1 MTDKA
6 PVNAPAIAVLPL
18 LLIWMTAILPFY
30 HPNMGGSGLALPQN
44 ILAWGAMALTT
55 LIMTFTVCL
64 GRARLSLT
72 PTARLLLLGIAVL
85 ALPLLYTRPEW
96 REDALWRCAGLFG
109 GWLFYVACLQLRLT
123 PRQRELLLYG
133 LLFAVGVQA
142 LLAALQLFAP
152 TLAWVTPNGS
162 RVYGVFQQP
171 NVLGSFIATGL
182 ALALWLLL
190 APLSAPTWRR
200 QLPLLALLAAF
211 SALLVLIQSR
221 AAWLGGALAAVLL
234 LWRFARQSPA
244 VSRWAGG
251 ALLLGI
257 ALGLMVLFTGFGL
270 DGRSGLIAREG
281 SNYSRLTMLQDTL
294 SMILAKPLLGWGYG
308 GFEYSFAHFRLQAMP
323 WREVLEVAGH
333 PHNEILLWWVEGGL
347 PALAGIVIVLIAGAL
362 LLKRAWQR
370 DRKQPA
376 GARVGLFLVLL
387 PMLVHTQLEYPF
399 YLSAPHWLAFL
410 LLLAL
415 LDGQTGEPRPLP
427 FAKALSLPVAMAAV
441 GVLVMAVFAWQGRM
455 ALTQSE
461 RTMLATIDSIEQM
474 PPPAAWI
481 YRERKT
487 FDEQSHALLVYNQ
500 TRDDALLTGYRQWA
514 NAYLQR
520 RIDANVYA
528 TLIMILRYQG
538 AQAEADARL
547 REAAFLF
554 SRDAR
559 FR

>member
-1 MTDKA
+1 
-6 PVNAPAIAVLPL
+6 
-18 LLIWMTAILPFY
+18 
-30 HPNMGGSGLALPQN
+30 
-44 ILAWGAMALTT
+44 
-55 LIMTFTVCL
+55 
-64 GRARLSLT
+64 
-72 PTARLLLLGIAVL
+72 
-85 ALPLLYTRPEW
+85 
-96 REDALWRCAGLFG
+96 
-109 GWLFYVACLQLRLT
+109 LT

-152 TLAWVTPNGS
+152 ILAWVAPNGS

-200 QLPLLALLAAF
+200 QLPLLALLVAF

-221 AAWLGGALAAVLL
+221 AAWLGGALAAALM
-234 LWRFARQSPA
+234 LWRFARQRPA
-244 VSRWAGG
+244 ASCWAGG
-251 ALLLGI
+251 ALLLGVAI
-257 ALGLMVLFTGFGL
+257 GTTVLFTGFGL
-270 DGRSGLIAREG
+270 DGRAGLIGREL
-281 SNYSRLTMLQDTL
+281 SNSARLTMLHDVGA
-294 SMILAKPLLGWGYG
+294 MILAKPLLGWGYG

-347 PALAGIVIVLIAGAL
+347 PALAGIVIILVAGAL

-370 DRKQPA
+370 DRAQPG

-427 FAKALSLPVAMAAV
+427 FAKALSLPVAMAAI
-441 GVLVMAVFAWQGRM
+441 GVLVMAIFAWQGRM

-461 RTMLATIDSIEQM
+461 RTMLASIDSIEQM

-538 AQAEADARL
+538 AQAEADARQ

>member
-1 MTDKA
+1 MTDKTPA
-6 PVNAPAIAVLPL
+6 NAPAIAVLTL
-18 LLIWMTAILPFY
+18 LLIWMVVILPVY
-30 HPNMGGSGLALPQN
+30 YPNMGGDGLALPQN
-44 ILAWGAMALTT
+44 ILAWSIMALTT
-55 LIMTFTVCL
+55 LIVTFTVCL
-64 GRARLSLT
+64 GRARLSLP

-96 REDALWRCAGLFG
+96 REDALWRCAGLLG

-123 PRQRELLLYG
+123 ARQRNLLLYG
-133 LLFAVGVQA
+133 LLFAVSVQA

-152 TLAWVTPNGS
+152 TLAWVSPNGS

-182 ALALWLLL
+182 ALAFWLLL
-190 APLSAPTWRR
+190 APLSTSTRR
-200 QLPLLALLAAF
+200 QLPLLALLTAF

-221 AAWLGGALAAVLL
+221 AAWLGGALAAALL
-234 LWRFARQSPA
+234 LWRFAHQSPA
-244 VSRWAGG
+244 ASRWAGG

-257 ALGLMVLFTGFGL
+257 TLGLMGLFTGQQE
-270 DGRSGLIAREG
+270 LIAREG

-347 PALAGIVIVLIAGAL
+347 PALAGIVLVFIAGAL

-370 DRKQPA
+370 DREQPA

-415 LDGQTGEPRPLP
+415 LDGQTGAPRPLS
-427 FAKALSLPVAMAAV
+427 FAKALSLPVATAAV

-474 PPPAAWI
+474 PAPAAWI

-487 FDEQSHALLVYNQ
+487 FDEQSHSLLVYNQ

-514 NAYLQR
+514 DAYLQR

-538 AQAEADARL
+538 AQAEANARQ

-554 SRDAR
+554 SRDMR

>member
-1 MTDKA
+1 MTDKTA
-6 PVNAPAIAVLPL
+6 INAPAIAVLPL
-18 LLIWMTAILPFY
+18 LLIWMAAILPFY
-30 HPNMGGSGLALPQN
+30 HPNMGGGGLALPQN
-44 ILAWGAMALTT
+44 ILAWSAMALTT
-55 LIMTFTVCL
+55 LIVTFTVCL
-64 GRARLSLT
+64 GRTRLSLT

-85 ALPLLYTRPEW
+85 ALPLLYTRAEW
-96 REDALWRCAGLFG
+96 REDALWRCAGLLG

-123 PRQRELLLYG
+123 TRQRDLLLYG
-133 LLFAVGVQA
+133 LLFAVSVQA

-152 TLAWVTPNGS
+152 ALAWVAPNGR

-190 APLSAPTWRR
+190 APLSTPTRRR

-221 AAWLGGALAAVLL
+221 AAWLGGALAAALL
-234 LWRFARQSPA
+234 LWRFARQRPGA
-244 VSRWAGG
+244 SRWAGG
-251 ALLLGI
+251 ALLLGVAI
-257 ALGLMVLFTGFGL
+257 GTTVLFTGFGL
-270 DGRSGLIAREG
+270 DGRAGLIGREL
-281 SNYSRLTMLQDTL
+281 SNSARLTMLHDVGA
-294 SMILAKPLLGWGYG
+294 MILAKPLLGWGYG
-308 GFEYSFAHFRLQAMP
+308 GFEYSFAHFRLQEMP

-347 PALAGIVIVLIAGAL
+347 PALAGIVIVLVAGAL

-370 DRKQPA
+370 DREQPA

-427 FAKALSLPVAMAAV
+427 FAKALSLPVAMAAI
-441 GVLVMAVFAWQGRM
+441 GVLVMAIFAWQGRM

-461 RTMLATIDSIEQM
+461 RTMLASIDSI
-474 PPPAAWI
+474 
-481 YRERKT
+481 
-487 FDEQSHALLVYNQ
+487 
-500 TRDDALLTGYRQWA
+500 
-514 NAYLQR
+514 
-520 RIDANVYA
+520 
-528 TLIMILRYQG
+528 
-538 AQAEADARL
+538 
-547 REAAFLF
+547 
-554 SRDAR
+554 
-559 FR
+559 

>member
-1 MTDKA
+1 MTDKTLA
-6 PVNAPAIAVLPL
+6 NAPAIAVLTL
-18 LLIWMTAILPFY
+18 LLIWMAVILPVY
-30 HPNMGGSGLALPQN
+30 YPNMGGDGLALPQN
-44 ILAWGAMALTT
+44 ILAWSIMALTT
-55 LIMTFTVCL
+55 LIVTFTVCL

-96 REDALWRCAGLFG
+96 REDALWRCAGLLG

-123 PRQRELLLYG
+123 ARQRNLLLYG
-133 LLFAVGVQA
+133 LLFAVSVQA

-152 TLAWVTPNGS
+152 TLAWVSPNGS

-182 ALALWLLL
+182 ALTLWLLL
-190 APLSAPTWRR
+190 APLSTPTRR
-200 QLPLLALLAAF
+200 QLPPLALLTAF

-221 AAWLGGALAAVLL
+221 AAWLGGALAAALL

-244 VSRWAGG
+244 ASRWAGG
-251 ALLLGI
+251 ALLLGV
-257 ALGLMVLFTGFGL
+257 ALGLMGLFTGQQE
-270 DGRSGLIAREG
+270 LIAREG

-347 PALAGIVIVLIAGAL
+347 PALAGIVLVFIAGAL

-370 DRKQPA
+370 DREQPA

-415 LDGQTGEPRPLP
+415 LDGQTGAPRPLP
-427 FAKALSLPVAMAAV
+427 FAKALSLPVAMAAI

-474 PPPAAWI
+474 PAPAAWL
-481 YRERKT
+481 YQERKT
-487 FDEQSHALLVYNQ
+487 FDEQSHSLLVYNQ

-538 AQAEADARL
+538 AQAEADARQ

-554 SRDAR
+554 SRDMR